1 MWSMLQKHSVLIIM
15 LIVMFGTTFCNFSE
29 FIDYELKSKWYCLYL
44 MISIFIPLFL
54 LASYKNKMAQ
64 QICVSKS
71 LLTLLLLYFFIR
83 IVFGQLSLSNVA
95 FCLLFILLY
104 YLLASIQVGWSFVY
118 ISSSVIVVSL
128 FMSLY
133 GIAQY
138 IGLISSRHLF
148 MVVGSFDNPA
158 GYASMLSMSIPFV
171 CYYIYSDK
179 CNKKTPLWF
188 IYFVIVLAITLSAS
202 RTGILISIII
212 SVTYI
217 TILR

>member
-1 MWSMLQKHSVLIIM
+1 MNWNPNG
-15 LIVMFGTTFCNFSE
+15 IVY
-29 FIDYELKSKWYCLYL
+29 IWWYPYLYRCFYWL
-44 MISIFIPLFL
+44 AIKIRWHNRFVYLNLYWRYYFYIF
-54 LASYKNKMAQ
+54 YKD
-64 QICVSKS
+64 C
-71 LLTLLLLYFFIR
+71 
-83 IVFGQLSLSNVA
+83 FGQLSLSNVA

-179 CNKKTPLWF
+179 CNKKLPYGLFILWLF
-188 IYFVIVLAITLSAS
+188 
-202 RTGILISIII
+202 
-212 SVTYI
+212 
-217 TILR
+217 

>member
-171 CYYIYSDK
+171 CY
-179 CNKKTPLWF
+179 
-188 IYFVIVLAITLSAS
+188 LS
-202 RTGILISIII
+202 LIHI
-212 SVTYI
+212 
-217 TILR
+217 